1 MARKIMRNL
10 GALVR
15 NAAIV
20 AALSVSLSACVVYPA
35 RVAYAGPV
43 VTIAP
48 PAPIVETY
56 GVAPG
61 PGYIWMGGYWNWVGG
76 RHVWVGGH
84 WAAGRAGYVWAPHHW
99 VQGRDGWHMAEGH
112 WVRR

>member
-1 MARKIMRNL
+1 MRNVRVL
-10 GALVR
+10 IR

-20 AALSVSLSACVVYPA
+20 TMLSAALSACVVYPA
-35 RVAYAGPV
+35 RGYYVGPA

-48 PAPIVETY
+48 PAPVVETY
-56 GVAPG
+56 GVAPT
-61 PGYIWMGGYWNWVGG
+61 PGYVWIGGYRTWAGG

-84 WAAGRAGYVWAPHHW
+84 WEAPRRGYRWEPHRW
-99 VQGRDGWHMAEGH
+99 VRGPDGWHMHEGH